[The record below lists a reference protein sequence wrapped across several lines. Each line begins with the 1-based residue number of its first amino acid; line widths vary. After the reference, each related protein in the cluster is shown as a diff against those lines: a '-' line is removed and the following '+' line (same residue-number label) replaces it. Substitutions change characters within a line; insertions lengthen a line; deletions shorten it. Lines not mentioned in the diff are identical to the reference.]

1 MHIAAANRLHR
12 RYDAPNC
19 SSRRVT
25 SVDPVSQAA
34 LGAVVAR
41 SVSHRQLGAGAVA
54 LGAAAGALPD
64 IDVFFSLD
72 GDYFD
77 QLVSHRGITH
87 SLFFAPVVG
96 PLFGW
101 LAWRWT
107 ARRRNDPGEPAALRA
122 WMLAMT
128 LAMLSHPLL
137 DLLTPYGT
145 QLLQPFSD
153 ARFAVAAMPI
163 IDPIYTIVLLAGLV
177 AGYRFTAA
185 GGRIAAATLLV
196 SCAYLGYG
204 WHLNEGAERFARAQ
218 LAAQGLPNVEV
229 AAFPTIMQIHHRRVV
244 ARTPDAD
251 RVGFLSMWDP
261 CDIGWQREPR
271 LPRSQ
276 VEAFLRT
283 REGAIF
289 DWFTMGWSHY
299 AIQDGHMTATD
310 LRYGSDENPRASVFT
325 ASVAL
330 DHLGRPS
337 GNIAG
342 GRFTPDANGRNLER
356 LIAMTYAP
364 GCGTSP
370 GRMAQTS
377 LEAGAG

>member
-1 MHIAAANRLHR
+1 MITPR
-12 RYDAPNC
+12 RP
-19 SSRRVT
+19 SRR
-25 SVDPVSQAA
+25 SLPVDPVSQAA

-54 LGAAAGALPD
+54 LGAAAGAMPD

-72 GDYFD
+72 GNYFD

-87 SLFFAPVVG
+87 SLFFAPIVG
-96 PLFGW
+96 PVIGW

-107 ARRRNDPGEPAALRA
+107 ARRRNEPGHPAALRA

-128 LAMLSHPLL
+128 LAILSHPLL
-137 DLLTPYGT
+137 DYLTPYGT

-163 IDPIYTIVLLAGLV
+163 IDPIYTLLLLAGLFV
-177 AGYRFTAA
+177 GYRFRAA
-185 GGRIAAATLLV
+185 GGRIATATLLI

-204 WHLNEGAERFARAQ
+204 WHLNEGAERIARAQ
-218 LAAQGLPNVEV
+218 LAAQGLADVEV
-229 AAFPTIMQIHHRRVV
+229 AAFPTILQIHHRRVV
-244 ARTPDAD
+244 ARTPDTD
-251 RVGFLSMWDP
+251 RVGFLSMWNP
-261 CDIGWQREPR
+261 CEIGWQSAPR
-271 LPRSQ
+271 LPRS
-276 VEAFLRT
+276 EIDTFIST

-299 AIQDGHMTATD
+299 AIDNGRITATD

-325 ASVAL
+325 ASAAL
-330 DHLGRPS
+330 DRLGRPT
-337 GNIAG
+337 GQVAG
-342 GRFTPDANGRNLER
+342 GRFNPDANGDNLER

-364 GCGTSP
+364 GCRTTT
-370 GRMAQTS
+370 RQIAQAGIA
-377 LEAGAG
+377 AGAD